1 MAETLTLTSM
11 TEFLRRRRNWI
22 VLLVGAGI
30 SGYGVYTLY
39 HLPEVERRRRKLLS
53 LLKILVSFADAVSSS
68 AETVALLTSDL
79 NSFLRSDSDEVPA
92 SLKQLSKLARSDEF
106 AGSISRASEALTSG
120 IVRGI
125 GSRPANSASSS
136 TSNLSDRVVD
146 KVFSPSGTGFASVV
160 VGSFARNLAVGFMHQ
175 EPGSPTATPAWLEMI
190 SSDRCRDLAASCIE
204 KSVATLVAVYLEK
217 TKGVNSFDELF
228 AGITNPKH
236 EAKAK
241 DLVVSVCNGAV
252 ETLIRASH
260 QAISGSNRVR
270 EENGCVEMN
279 EVDDKEGD
287 GWFDKVSSTLAVPSN
302 RRLVLDVTGRV
313 TFETV
318 RSFLDFT
325 LWKICVGAK
334 RGAQVVGDGVA
345 ERGMEVVR
353 YFSAK
358 SMLVVTIC
366 LAMCMRVMAG
376 TRVLMP
382 A

>member
-22 VLLVGAGI
+22 LLLAGAGI

-53 LLKILVSFADAVSSS
+53 LLKTLVSFADAVSSS

-106 AGSISRASEALTSG
+106 AASISKASEALASG

-125 GSRPANSASSS
+125 GSGPANSAPS

-175 EPGSPTATPAWLEMI
+175 EAGSPTATPAWMEMI

-204 KSVATLVAVYLEK
+204 KFVATLVAVYLEK
-217 TKGVNSFDELF
+217 TKGINSFDELF

-241 DLVVSVCNGAV
+241 DLMVSVCNGAV
-252 ETLIRASH
+252 QTLIRASH
-260 QAISGSNRVR
+260 QAISGSNR
-270 EENGCVEMN
+270 EENGYVGKN
-279 EVDDKEGD
+279 EVDDKEEN
-287 GWFDKVSSTLAVPSN
+287 GWFNKVSSTLAVPSN

-318 RSFLDFT
+318 RSFLDFM

-345 ERGMEVVR
+345 EKGMEVVR

-366 LAMCMRVMAG
+366 FAMCMRVMAG